1 VATNVLALHTA
12 AGWVTAAVAESTLRS
27 SRITGLAAAPAGS
40 AQITELL
47 ASRRWD
53 RVICALPARAAYYRF
68 LDLPFRDHRRLAQA
82 VGPAL
87 EEHVPLSLDEGMT
100 AFDTAGARRSGRVLA
115 AMVRRSTIE
124 DLSKSVEA
132 LGLTPSQ
139 WVWEPTAV
147 LAAYRPLLDP
157 EQATVVVDVG
167 IDCTVVAACDK
178 GEIAGIRVISAAT
191 EPGFAR
197 DLGWAVRTL
206 EMAAERAVLGGHHHE
221 IAAETVAAVLDDVRV
236 ELLPNDCPV
245 ALADRAK
252 SAWRGLTTV
261 VGLVLVASG
270 SAEPPVVSFT
280 GSGVAPEA
288 ATTERRELLRRFAP
302 WAAATGVLLAL
313 AAGLDTARLM
323 RHAARQDRVAERI
336 FSTAMPGVPG
346 GGGLRMKLDLKLEEL
361 LRRQAELQG
370 GTSADSAL
378 GILVAMSEAVPGDV
392 EVEFES
398 YAFDPPNVRLRG
410 QASSFETVTRLQEI
424 LRTST
429 SYQNVDVS
437 DVRSAASGEGV
448 QFELTIRLGGAKPD
462 A

>member
-1 VATNVLALHTA
+1 MATNVLALHSA
-12 AGWVTAAVAESTLRS
+12 AGWVSAAVAESTLRS
-27 SRITGLAAAPAGS
+27 LRITALATAPVGS
-40 AQITELL
+40 APITELL

-53 RVICALPARAAYYRF
+53 RVVCALPARAAFYRF

-87 EEHVPLSLDEGMT
+87 EEHVPLSLDDGMT

-115 AMVRRSTIE
+115 AMARKSTIE
-124 DLSKSVEA
+124 ELSKSIEA
-132 LGLTPSQ
+132 LGLAPSQ

-147 LAAYRPLLDP
+147 LAAYRSHLDP
-157 EQATVVVDVG
+157 EQSSVVVDVG
-167 IDCTVVAACDK
+167 VDCSIVAASDK
-178 GEIAGIRVISAAT
+178 GEITGLRVIAAAT

-206 EMAAERAVLGGHHHE
+206 EAGAERAVLGGHHHE
-221 IAAETVAAVLDDVRV
+221 IAAETVASVLDDIRV
-236 ELLPNDCPV
+236 ELLPIDCPV
-245 ALADRAK
+245 ALADRAQ

-261 VGLVLVASG
+261 VGLVLVAG
-270 SAEPPVVSFT
+270 GNAEPPIVSFT
-280 GSGVAPEA
+280 GSGAAPDSSS
-288 ATTERRELLRRFAP
+288 TERRDLLRRLAP
-302 WAAATGVLLAL
+302 WAAATGILLAL

-323 RHAARQDRVAERI
+323 RHSARQERAAERV
-336 FSTAMPGVPG
+336 FATAMPGVPG
-346 GGGLRMKLDLKLEEL
+346 GAGLRMKLDLKLEEL
-361 LRRQAELQG
+361 VRRQAELQG

-429 SYQNVDVS
+429 SYQNVDVG
-437 DVRSAASGEGV
+437 DVRSAATGEGV
-448 QFELTIRLGGAKPD
+448 QFELTIRLGGAEPD